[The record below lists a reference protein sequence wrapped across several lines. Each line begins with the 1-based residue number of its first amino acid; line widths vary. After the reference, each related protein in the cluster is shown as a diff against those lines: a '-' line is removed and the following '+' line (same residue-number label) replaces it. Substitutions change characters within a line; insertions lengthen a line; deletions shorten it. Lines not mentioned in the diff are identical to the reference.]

1 MATLYIEE
9 YDNMPRDANGQI
21 LPIVSVPL
29 KVQKVTV
36 AGTSAQSAAVK
47 GSALFVRLISD
58 TACQYEIA
66 ADPTAVATSMYLPA
80 NVPVDRKIVGGQ
92 KIAVISQ
99 Q

>member
-9 YDNMPRDANGQI
+9 YDNLPRDANGQI

-58 TACQYEIA
+58 TACQYEIGTN
-66 ADPTAVATSMYLPA
+66 PTAAATSYFLPA
-80 NVPVDRKIVGGQ
+80 NVPVDREIDGSA